1 MKKRSVNPF
10 CLSVKRSV
18 KSLSLAVLS
27 LGVMVS
33 AAPVLAQEVLPQD
46 LTREADQALAKKD
59 TGSAKNL
66 FTQALGRYA
75 NHPLRP
81 YWVYQLA
88 KLNHPV
94 TLQNGDP
101 LLPHYHWWRAINQPK
116 NVCSD
121 GFAQY
126 GRLSPLSEVLPS
138 VPESTE
144 IQDRL
149 HCVEKLPERERV
161 AVARVLDQHRYFW
174 LMPRLLKTVSSPD
187 GLWLQAESRLLN
199 RDYRGALAS
208 YQTLLKQQTA
218 DGNLKKR
225 ALIQAGVAERRLR
238 NPRGAEKIWAS
249 ISTQDSEFY
258 PEVLWQRAQMA
269 YGSES
274 PVTGNKLLQ
283 DLIKRFPSHARAPE
297 ALENLLRQAIEAQS
311 PATIQTLGRQIVA
324 GWPEHEVANT
334 ARYWLARTLEKQ
346 GKRTEALQL
355 FEHQAVTGPINN
367 YYTQLAKCR
376 VANVDCFT
384 PRYVALT
391 AREPQLDFM
400 RQLPFLQELIEN
412 RQSGIVEVI
421 APFVSLSALE
431 RDLLK
436 SWALRHN
443 GHYFRSIRTIWTQP
457 TRDTEMLRL
466 MYPMHFD
473 ALQKENAKRF
483 NLPQSLIAGLTWQE
497 SMYKADIKSPA
508 GATGLMQLMPA
519 TARGIAGKAG
529 VSGFNVNQL
538 TDPKVNIRLGS
549 YYLREQLN
557 TWQGNLMPVI
567 AAYNAGP
574 GAASRWL
581 KSFGHLDKDAFV
593 ERIPY
598 EETRRYVK
606 MVTTHMRVYETV
618 YGD

>member
-1 MKKRSVNPF
+1 MKKKPARVLLSL
-10 CLSVKRSV
+10 LSV
-18 KSLSLAVLS
+18 LSITGL
-27 LGVMVS
+27 LGGS
-33 AAPVLAQEVLPQD
+33 TALAQDALPLE
-46 LTREADQALAKKD
+46 LTRDADQAVSRKD
-59 TGSAKNL
+59 TAAAKAL
-66 FTQALGRYA
+66 LGQALERY
-75 NHPLRP
+75 NTHPLRP

-88 KLNHPV
+88 KLNHPAP
-94 TLQNGDP
+94 LDNGDP
-101 LLPHYHWWRAINQPK
+101 LLPHYHWWRAMSQPK
-116 NVCSD
+116 SNCSD
-121 GFAQY
+121 GFGEY
-126 GRLSPLSEVLPS
+126 GRLSPLSEILPS
-138 VPESTE
+138 IPESTE
-144 IQDRL
+144 IQDRI

-174 LMPRLLKTVSSPD
+174 LMPRLLKTVSTPE
-187 GLWLQAESRLLN
+187 GLWLQGESRLLN
-199 RDYRGALAS
+199 REYRNALAS
-208 YQTLLKQQTA
+208 YQTLLKQKTA
-218 DGNLKKR
+218 DGELRKK
-225 ALIQAGVAERRLR
+225 AIIQAGVAERRLR
-238 NPRGAEKIWAS
+238 NPRGAEKWWAS
-249 ISTQDSEFY
+249 IKPDDVEFY

-283 DLIKRFPSHARAPE
+283 DLVKRFPAHTRTPE
-297 ALENLLRQAIEAQS
+297 ALETLMRSAIEAQS
-311 PATIQTLGRQIVA
+311 PATIQTLGRQIVS
-324 GWPEHEVANT
+324 GWPDHEVSST

-346 GKRTEALQL
+346 GKTVEARQL
-355 FEHQAVTGPINN
+355 YEQQSATGPINN

-376 VANVDCFT
+376 VAGVDCFA
-384 PRYVALT
+384 PRYVPLQ

-400 RQLPFLQELIEN
+400 RQLPFLQELIES
-412 RQSGIVEVI
+412 RQSSIVEVI
-421 APFVSLSALE
+421 APFVTLTALE
-431 RDLLK
+431 REQLK
-436 SWALRHN
+436 SWALRYN
-443 GHYFRSIRTIWTQP
+443 GHYFRSIRTIWTNG
-457 TRDTEMLRL
+457 TRDPEMLRL
-466 MYPMHFD
+466 MYPLHYD

-529 VSGFNVNQL
+529 VAGFNVNQL

-574 GAASRWL
+574 GSSSRWL

-598 EETRRYVK
+598 DETRRYVK
-606 MVTTHMRVYETV
+606 MVLTHMRVYETV
-618 YGD
+618 YGE